1 MPGDISTIIA
11 KATTSDAVK
20 ERLLAEA
27 GVDQPLLTQ
36 FWIYLKDLLT
46 GDFGDSFYTY
56 DGSSNVWEIIVGR
69 IPNTVILLLCAEVV
83 AIVLGLIVGVVCA
96 QKEEQNWI
104 QDFFRGLWC
113 FIPCRHSGLR
123 CS

>member
-1 MPGDISTIIA
+1 MAARTLKRFIFACITIFFVIAFNFFLFRVMPGDISTIIA

-46 GDFGDSFYTY
+46 KIYPIKWT
-56 DGSSNVWEIIVGR
+56 
-69 IPNTVILLLCAEVV
+69 
-83 AIVLGLIVGVVCA
+83 
-96 QKEEQNWI
+96 QQEEGFLEN
-104 QDFFRGLWC
+104 G
-113 FIPCRHSGLR
+113 HKKKG
-123 CS
+123 

>member
-56 DGSSNVWEIIVGR
+56 DGSSNV
-69 IPNTVILLLCAEVV
+69 
-83 AIVLGLIVGVVCA
+83 
-96 QKEEQNWI
+96 
-104 QDFFRGLWC
+104 
-113 FIPCRHSGLR
+113 
-123 CS
+123 